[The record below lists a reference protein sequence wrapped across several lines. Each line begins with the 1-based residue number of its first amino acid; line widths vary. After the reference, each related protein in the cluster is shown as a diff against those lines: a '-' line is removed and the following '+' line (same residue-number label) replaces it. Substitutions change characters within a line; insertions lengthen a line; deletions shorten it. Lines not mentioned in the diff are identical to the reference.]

1 MWTPLTLDYSSPKES
16 QAPGLTRIKGGNG
29 NGPETQQA
37 GSLRPLRDTGPSG
50 LKEKMANSRL
60 KQIEKEYTQKL
71 AKSSQTI
78 AELQTAISS
87 LKEESSRQQLAAE
100 RRLQD
105 VTQKF
110 EDEKKQLIRDN
121 DRAIKALHSELENR
135 ANQVRCA
142 EKKLQHKE
150 LEAQEQVP
158 TPPPAACSC
167 PFATA
172 RSSCVSCFHWD
183 ALAARN
189 RTLPSELA
197 RTTKRRITS
206 HAQPG
211 MSDPWPE
218 DQGYQNQPR
227 PWGSASGK
235 RRSRREGRG
244 TSACSQQSLSR
255 RCFTTGGQRIETSLV
270 CFELEFSPL

>member
-150 LEAQEQVP
+150 LEAQEQLFPRQYSPGRLVHQGNQEKP
-158 TPPPAACSC
+158 EPAPAHD
-167 PFATA
+167 ATVFLFFL
-172 RSSCVSCFHWD
+172 SNSF
-183 ALAARN
+183 
-189 RTLPSELA
+189 P
-197 RTTKRRITS
+197 
-206 HAQPG
+206 
-211 MSDPWPE
+211 
-218 DQGYQNQPR
+218 
-227 PWGSASGK
+227 ASL
-235 RRSRREGRG
+235 RYD
-244 TSACSQQSLSR
+244 
-255 RCFTTGGQRIETSLV
+255 
-270 CFELEFSPL
+270 